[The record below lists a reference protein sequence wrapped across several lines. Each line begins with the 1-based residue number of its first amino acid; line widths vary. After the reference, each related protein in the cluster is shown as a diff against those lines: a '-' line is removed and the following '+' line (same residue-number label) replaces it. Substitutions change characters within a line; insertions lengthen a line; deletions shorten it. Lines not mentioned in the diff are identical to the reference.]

1 MSKRPRQHLSS
12 PQEVRPSSTWAKI
25 WKTAPFVGAIF
36 VALFGFLQNGDT
48 VVGNATKL
56 TSWLRDDA
64 HFKGTWWNGEGEV
77 IDDGTT
83 AAAPEDIVWISLNSA
98 GGRLVGTV
106 HSPKLCAYFPWPH
119 VLFEGTNGVFGASGR
134 AFEVVEG
141 KYTTLD
147 HFRLTL
153 HDNGDLLVLQGDED
167 GPVFKKTVT
176 LHRTAAEVKDQLEGA
191 EELCEN
197 LMTSLRALKDRKRP

>member
-1 MSKRPRQHLSS
+1 MSKRPRQHLSP

-25 WKTAPFVGAIF
+25 WRTAPLVGAIC

-77 IDDGTT
+77 IDDGTA
-83 AAAPEDIVWISLNSA
+83 AAAPEDVVWISLDST
-98 GGRLVGTV
+98 GGRLFGTV
-106 HSPKLCAYFPWPH
+106 HSPKLCAYFPWPY
-119 VLFEGTNGVFGASGR
+119 VSFEGTNSVFGASGS
-134 AFEVVEG
+134 AFEIVEG
-141 KYTTLD
+141 KVTTLD
-147 HFRLTL
+147 HFRLKL
-153 HDNGDLLVLQGDED
+153 QGGGDLLVLQGDED

-176 LHRTAAEVKDQLEGA
+176 LHRMAAEAKDRLEGVGD
-191 EELCEN
+191 LCED
-197 LMTSLRALKDRKRP
+197 LMRIVRALRDRKRP